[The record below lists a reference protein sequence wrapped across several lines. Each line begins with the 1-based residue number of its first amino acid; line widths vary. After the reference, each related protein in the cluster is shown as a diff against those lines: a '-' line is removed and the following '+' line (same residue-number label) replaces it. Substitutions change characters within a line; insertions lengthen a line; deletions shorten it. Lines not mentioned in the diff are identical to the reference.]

1 MENWKFAL
9 SSIMGHK
16 MRSFLTMLGI
26 IIGVASV
33 VVIMALGQGMTKQ
46 ITDMFSA
53 DTRDIEI
60 YYVAKDSDSKSIFDD
75 DVETTSSDKG
85 PKIQEE
91 WLQKIDGVAG
101 KKVMESLADIAPD
114 LGRFIIEFA
123 FGDIYSREGLSLQER
138 EIITITSLL
147 TQGGC
152 EAQLDVHINGSL
164 NVGISP
170 EKIIE
175 TFIQCIPY
183 VGFPRVLNATFV
195 AKKIFAER
203 NVL

>member
-1 MENWKFAL
+1 M
-9 SSIMGHK
+9 
-16 MRSFLTMLGI
+16 
-26 IIGVASV
+26 
-33 VVIMALGQGMTKQ
+33 
-46 ITDMFSA
+46 
-53 DTRDIEI
+53 
-60 YYVAKDSDSKSIFDD
+60 
-75 DVETTSSDKG
+75 ETTKFKVG
-85 PKIQEE
+85 EE

-170 EKIIE
+170 EKNIE
-175 TFIQCIPY
+175 TFIQCMPY